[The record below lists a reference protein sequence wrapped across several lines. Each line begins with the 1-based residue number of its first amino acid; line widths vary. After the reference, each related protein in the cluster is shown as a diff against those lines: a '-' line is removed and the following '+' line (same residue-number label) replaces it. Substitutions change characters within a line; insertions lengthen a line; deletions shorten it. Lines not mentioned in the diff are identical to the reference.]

1 MSRTRTRP
9 LVLAATVLL
18 SAFAA
23 AACDSGSSSSMGRNP
38 MGPGGAGPAGGMG
51 GMGPGMGG
59 AMVAS
64 EFGYLAEMIPH
75 HEEAIET
82 ANILLRVSERQ
93 AMRDFAVTIIETQTA
108 EVVQM
113 KAWLATWYPGRD
125 TTVHYEPMMRD
136 LTALSGDALDQAFL
150 EDMIPHH
157 MMAVMM
163 SQQLL
168 NARLVVH
175 PEVAPFA
182 ASIRDT
188 QRREIHMMSAW
199 LREWF
204 GVTTAH
210 GGGH

>member
-9 LVLAATVLL
+9 SLLAAAILF
-18 SAFAA
+18 SAFTV
-23 AACDSGSSSSMGRNP
+23 AACDSGSSSSTARNP
-38 MGPGGAGPAGGMG
+38 MGPGGGAGPAGGMG

-59 AMVAS
+59 MMVAS

-82 ANILLRVSERQ
+82 ANILLRASRRQ

-113 KAWLATWYPGRD
+113 KAWLAAWYPGRD
-125 TTVHYEPMMRD
+125 TAVHYEPMMRD
-136 LTALSGDALDQAFL
+136 LTGLSGDALDQAFL

-175 PEVAPFA
+175 PDVAPFA
-182 ASIRDT
+182 ARIRDT
-188 QRREIHMMSAW
+188 QHREIQMMAAW
-199 LREWF
+199 LRDWF
-204 GVTTAH
+204 G
-210 GGGH
+210 

>member
-9 LVLAATVLL
+9 LLLAAAVLL

-23 AACDSGSSSSMGRNP
+23 PACDSGSSPSMARNP
-38 MGPGGAGPAGGMG
+38 VGPGGGGGPAGGMG
-51 GMGPGMGG
+51 MGHGMGG
-59 AMVAS
+59 MMVAS
-64 EFGYLAEMIPH
+64 EFEYLAGMIPH

-82 ANILLRVSERQ
+82 ANILLRVSGRQ

-113 KAWLATWYPGRD
+113 KAWLAAWYPGRD
-125 TTVHYEPMMRD
+125 AAVHYEPMMRD
-136 LTALSGDALDQAFL
+136 LTGLSGDALDQAFL

-168 NARLVVH
+168 NARLVAH
-175 PEVAPFA
+175 AEVSPFA
-182 ASIRDT
+182 ASIRDA
-188 QRREIHMMSAW
+188 QRREIQMMAAW
-199 LREWF
+199 LRGWF
-204 GVTTAH
+204 GVATPH

>member
-1 MSRTRTRP
+1 
-9 LVLAATVLL
+9 
-18 SAFAA
+18 
-23 AACDSGSSSSMGRNP
+23 
-38 MGPGGAGPAGGMG
+38 
-51 GMGPGMGG
+51 MGPGMGG
-59 AMVAS
+59 MRVAS
-64 EFGYLAEMIPH
+64 EFGYLAGMIPH

-82 ANILLRVSERQ
+82 AHILLRVSGRQ

-108 EVVQM
+108 EVVRM
-113 KAWLATWYPGRD
+113 KAWLATWYPGRA
-125 TTVHYEPMMRD
+125 TAVHYEPMMRD

-182 ASIRDT
+182 ANIRDT
-188 QRREIHMMSAW
+188 QRREIQVMAGW

-204 GVTTAH
+204 GVTPPH

>member
-18 SAFAA
+18 SAFIV
-23 AACDSGSSSSMGRNP
+23 AACDNASSPSMARNP

-59 AMVAS
+59 MMVAS

-82 ANILLRVSERQ
+82 ANILLRVSGRQ
-93 AMRDFAVTIIETQTA
+93 AMRDFAGTIIETQTA

-113 KAWLATWYPGRD
+113 KAWLAAWYPGRD
-125 TTVHYEPMMRD
+125 TAVHYEPMMRD
-136 LTALSGDALDQAFL
+136 LSALSGDGLDQTFL

-188 QRREIHMMSAW
+188 QRREIQMMAAW

>member
-9 LVLAATVLL
+9 RLLAAAILL

-23 AACDSGSSSSMGRNP
+23 AACDSGSSPSMVRNP
-38 MGPGGAGPAGGMG
+38 VGPGGGAGPAGGMG

-59 AMVAS
+59 MMVAS

-82 ANILLRVSERQ
+82 ANILLRVSGRQ
-93 AMRDFAVTIIETQTA
+93 AMREFAVTIIETQTA

-113 KAWLATWYPGRD
+113 KAWLAAWYPGRD
-125 TTVHYEPMMRD
+125 TAVRYEPMMRD
-136 LTALSGDALDQAFL
+136 LSGLSGDALDQAFL

-157 MMAVMM
+157 RMAVMM
-163 SQQLL
+163 SQQLI
-168 NARLVVH
+168 NARLAVH
-175 PEVAPFA
+175 PEVVPFA
-182 ASIRDT
+182 ANIRDT
-188 QRREIHMMSAW
+188 QHREIQMMAAW

-204 GVTTAH
+204 G
-210 GGGH
+210 